1 LQREPQVPR
10 QFPIVSSPSSWTRP
24 AASTRATAIGDGR
37 RRDLPAAGMTAVAYA
52 IGANPTQ
59 AVETFGLPR
68 ATAIR
73 WIAKA
78 RESGYLGP
86 AVKGRAGGPAPAGG

>member
-1 LQREPQVPR
+1 MDPAGGQH
-10 QFPIVSSPSSWTRP
+10 TRD
-24 AASTRATAIGDGR
+24 RHRGGR